1 MIVDNNLDAPTLKWV
16 LEAIDTAPN
25 KQTLEGITYSLEWF
39 SEQGMCIEQ
48 LEYFMKRINE
58 AKKLKD

>member
-1 MIVDNNLDAPTLKWV
+1 MDIDETLDQATIKWLLDAI
-16 LEAIDTAPN
+16 ESAPN
-25 KQTLEGITYSLEWF
+25 KNTLDGISYSLEWF
-39 SEQGMCIEQ
+39 YEQGMSLGH

>member
-1 MIVDNNLDAPTLKWV
+1 MIDKELSWMI
-16 LEAIDTAPN
+16 EAIDNATTKAALTAIEM
-25 KQTLEGITYSLEWF
+25 TAEWF
-39 SEQGMCIEQ
+39 YDQDKNIEQ

>member
-1 MIVDNNLDAPTLKWV
+1 MIDKELSWMIDAIDNAPTK
-16 LEAIDTAPN
+16 EALTAIEM
-25 KQTLEGITYSLEWF
+25 TAEWF
-39 SEQGMCIEQ
+39 YDQDKNIEQ